1 MQAHPHCKKSQSGLG
16 HQLREGNAETDADV
30 VDFSVL
36 RYLSFSVGIW
46 ESITSVLYV

>member
-16 HQLREGNAETDADV
+16 HQLRETDADV